1 MYGKTPMT
9 RALVGKQSRL
19 NAGLRAALD
28 ALPETPKKNI
38 NNPSYKMMETPKKN
52 IKNPSYKMM
61 DDKSPMGKKGC
72 GCMSGACM
80 CGKRK

>member
-1 MYGKTPMT
+1 MAFKMYGKTPMT

-28 ALPETPKKNI
+28 ALP
-38 NNPSYKMMETPKKN
+38 ETPKKN